1 MSDKWKN
8 FFVICGYVLFFVGI
22 VLLSKVIIEA
32 ILGSDL
38 PDWLK
43 IMLLRS

>member
-1 MSDKWKN
+1 MSTKWKIV
-8 FFVICGYVLFFVGI
+8 FAICYVIAFAGV
-22 VLLSKVIIEA
+22 VLLAKVIIEA